1 LQEFVILLV
10 TFMIAK
16 NKVDL
21 LARDD
26 GTDFQ
31 TFQLN

>member
-1 LQEFVILLV
+1 
-10 TFMIAK
+10 MIAK